1 MAANKMKGDS
11 QHIDQEVVDDEEV
24 ALRLASESA
33 KQSSQ
38 PQQPKG
44 LGPQHQHQQ
53 HQHQQQQQRFQ
64 QRQQDQQQRL
74 HQQVHHHHQ
83 NHPQYHP
90 QAQLVEQHQQQQSLL
105 TSESDVPVFKL
116 YDLKSKDSKYK
127 RWSPRMDQY
136 LVKLL
141 SDVVH
146 SFPKGVESK
155 MTKKAWAYVTSRLRA
170 ANPETV
176 YSTYTKYSCQ
186 QHLSNVNHHRYK
198 VWVTLMTHQ
207 KPNPSP
213 SGFSYRWDP
222 SEGKFQIYENSSG
235 ALIDDDRQI
244 KSLLYSD
251 GLSLPDL
258 SNFNK
263 NNLILNDFFF
273 TDNLKYMSTYHNDV
287 LPLLMRL
294 EEIYSEGLE
303 DVYQRIPKFD
313 YPDAKNEYFKP
324 LIPARLKKS
333 KDNTILEPKKRPHA
347 DISQGGKPHHISPD
361 SHLPEVNIFLNHD
374 GGDRTDLV
382 GSEESV
388 DPILKRVRNTPDSSV
403 NPESTADFENAIASA
418 AIAAI
423 DSPAL
428 TNGRDPPVYF
438 KERKWFN
445 KLMSLYNSDLITSDE
460 VLTVCEGVRDGKI
473 PIFMLNVLDNT
484 YYAVRNGETHE
495 MDTEDISDAEVVKR
509 IRQFMLP
516 MTFTS

>member
-1 MAANKMKGDS
+1 MAANKIKNDA
-11 QHIDQEVVDDEEV
+11 QHIDQEVVDEDEV
-24 ALRLASESA
+24 ALRLATESSKA
-33 KQSSQ
+33 PSQ
-38 PQQPKG
+38 PQQPK
-44 LGPQHQHQQ
+44 LVQQ
-53 HQHQQQQQRFQ
+53 QQQQQQQQRFQ
-64 QRQQDQQQRL
+64 QRQQDQQQRI
-74 HQQVHHHHQ
+74 HQHVHQHHHQ
-83 NHPQYHP
+83 NHSQYHS
-90 QAQLVEQHQQQQSLL
+90 QNQLVDQQQQALL
-105 TSESDVPVFKL
+105 TTDSDVPVFKL

-136 LVKLL
+136 LIKLL

-146 SFPKGVESK
+146 SFPKGVEAK

-198 VWVTLMTHQ
+198 VWVALMTHQ
-207 KPNPSP
+207 KPTPSP

-222 SEGKFQIYENSSG
+222 NDGKFQIYENSSG
-235 ALIDDDRQI
+235 ALIDDERQV

-258 SNFNK
+258 GNFNK
-263 NNLILNDFFF
+263 NNLIVNDFFF

-294 EEIYSEGLE
+294 EDLYSEGLE
-303 DVYQRIPKFD
+303 DIYHRIPKFD
-313 YPDAKNEYFKP
+313 FPDAKTEYFKP
-324 LIPARLKKS
+324 LIPARLKKT
-333 KDNTILEPKKRPHA
+333 KDTILESKKRTHS
-347 DISQGGKPHHISPD
+347 DINQSGNHRHISPD
-361 SHLPEVNIFLNHD
+361 THLPEVNIFLNHD
-374 GGDRTDLV
+374 NGDRSDLV

-388 DPILKRVRNTPDSSV
+388 DPMLKRVRNTPDSSV
-403 NPESTADFENAIASA
+403 NPETTTDFENAIASA

-495 MDTEDISDAEVVKR
+495 VETEDISDTEVVKR